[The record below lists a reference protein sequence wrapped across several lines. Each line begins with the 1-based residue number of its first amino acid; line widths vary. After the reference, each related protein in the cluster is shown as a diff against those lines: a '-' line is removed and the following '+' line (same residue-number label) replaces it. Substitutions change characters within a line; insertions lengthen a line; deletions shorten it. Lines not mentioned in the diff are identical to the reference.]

1 MGQKLQ
7 RDFHR
12 DADHQRFV
20 NRIENPH
27 IVSKEL
33 ALLGRLAGAAGSG
46 SAPADLLE
54 VGCGEGSNLYFLRRI
69 FPAARVVG
77 LDFSPA
83 KAAYAGR
90 ASGALAVCGE
100 AQALPFRA
108 DSFDLVLM
116 RDLLHHLPW
125 ARGECL
131 AEGMRVLRPGGAL
144 VVMEGRAEPVLNRLW
159 RAYNPAERGMAD
171 NTPRF
176 LHDLAARFGPV
187 RLDYVEA
194 GFLLRALAYFL
205 GPPRGA
211 TGPAVDGLYRA
222 VAAYERLLARWLPRS
237 RWTYLMLTIDKA
249 AN

>member
-1 MGQKLQ
+1 LDQQLQ

-12 DADHQRFV
+12 DADHKRFV
-20 NRIENPH
+20 NRTENPY
-27 IVSKEL
+27 IRRKEI
-33 ALLGRLAGAAGSG
+33 ALLGRLAAA
-46 SAPADLLE
+46 APAPPADVLE
-54 VGCGEGSNLYFLRRI
+54 VGCGEGGNLYFLRRL
-69 FPAARVVG
+69 FPAARVAG

-83 KAAYAGR
+83 KAIYAGR
-90 ASGALAVCGE
+90 AAAGAWGVCGQ

-108 DSFDLVLM
+108 ASFDLVLM

-125 ARGECL
+125 ARSEAL

-144 VVMEGRAEPVLNRLW
+144 VVMEGRAEPLLNRLW
-159 RAYNPAERGMAD
+159 RACNPAEKGMAD

-176 LHDLAARFGPV
+176 LHDLAARLGPV

-211 TGPAVDGLYRA
+211 ARPAVDLLYRA
-222 VAAYERLLARWLPRS
+222 VAAYEKLLARWLPRR
-237 RWTYLMLTIDKA
+237 RWTYLMLTIVKA
-249 AN
+249 GA